1 MSILNFLFGEPGKN
15 MSKKDREISD
25 SIRKLKS
32 LNVVEGRVS
41 IDASEVV
48 TAEFIK
54 ERENARRLL
63 SA

>member
-1 MSILNFLFGEPGKN
+1 MKILNFFFGAPGEG
-15 MSKKDREISD
+15 MSQKDREISE

-54 ERENARRLL
+54 ERKEARRLL

>member
-1 MSILNFLFGEPGKN
+1 MKILSFFFGKPGEGMSQ
-15 MSKKDREISD
+15 KDREISD

-54 ERENARRLL
+54 EREEARRLL